1 MSTPLARL
9 LEDQRTA
16 LLAYVRRHAG
26 TLLRKET
33 AEDLAQ
39 LVCVHAL
46 EHERSFRYESEEAF
60 RGWLFALARSCL
72 GERRDYWKA
81 LRRSPERLLHLTSAD
96 ATTPGA
102 VREPPGR
109 NTGPGTAASRK
120 EQVALAAK
128 ALALLLPRD
137 AHLIRWMAEDL
148 PLAEQ
153 AEKLGISYEAVEKA
167 RLRALERYRQAFAL
181 LVRKGAR

>member
-1 MSTPLARL
+1 MTLARL
-9 LEDQRTA
+9 LEDHRGA

-26 TLLRKET
+26 ALLRRET

-39 LVCVHAL
+39 IVCVHVL
-46 EHERSFRYESEEAF
+46 EHETSFRYEGDEAF

-72 GERRDYWKA
+72 GERRDYWSA
-81 LRRSPERLLHLTSAD
+81 QRRRPERLLHLTSAD
-96 ATTPGA
+96 TPRPGA
-102 VREPPGR
+102 AREPAGR
-109 NTGPGTAASRK
+109 KTGPGTAASRK
-120 EQVALAAK
+120 EQIALAAK

-137 AHLIRWMAEDL
+137 AQLIRWTAEDL

-153 AEKLGISYEAVEKA
+153 ARKLGVSYDAVEKA
-167 RLRALERYRQAFAL
+167 RHRALERYRQAFAL